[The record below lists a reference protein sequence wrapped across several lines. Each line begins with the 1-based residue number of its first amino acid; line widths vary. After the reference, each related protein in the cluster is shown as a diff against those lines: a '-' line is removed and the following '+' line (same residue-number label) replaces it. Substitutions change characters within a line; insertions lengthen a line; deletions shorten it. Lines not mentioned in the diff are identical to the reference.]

1 MAVLSQM
8 KTLYN
13 ATTFLGINP
22 QLLYNFILPFK
33 SPIND
38 LIGFLKPTAVQDPSK
53 WPSFIFRKV
62 TETIFSLFLVPYQ

>member
-53 WPSFIFRKV
+53 
-62 TETIFSLFLVPYQ
+62 